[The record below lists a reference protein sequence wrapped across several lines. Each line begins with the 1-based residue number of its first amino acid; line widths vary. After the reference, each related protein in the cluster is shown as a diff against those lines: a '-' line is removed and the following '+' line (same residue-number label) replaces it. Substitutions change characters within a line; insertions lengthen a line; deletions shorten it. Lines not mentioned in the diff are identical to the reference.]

1 MMPNG
6 YTSDRHAKKLILMM
20 MLQVQETAPGSA
32 DGLVMQRDALI
43 RFTVK
48 NR

>member
-6 YTSDRHAKKLILMM
+6 YMSDRHAKKLILMM